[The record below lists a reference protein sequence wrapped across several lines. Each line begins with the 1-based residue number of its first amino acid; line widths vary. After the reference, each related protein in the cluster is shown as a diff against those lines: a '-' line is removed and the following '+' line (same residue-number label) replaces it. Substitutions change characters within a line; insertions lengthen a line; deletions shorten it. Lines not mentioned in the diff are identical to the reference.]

1 MQILVT
7 PSDIIK
13 RCLWLEYK
21 RFCLK
26 DKKDEELKNLV
37 LDDKPI
43 MLKEDDAY
51 VIGLLKVVETPN
63 LVHRFKDHTEGFLTN
78 RSIINSNKLYIRIY
92 DILNYVS
99 TYKDCFPDYFNPP
112 FEYKKGIDD
121 LKNFIDKIYPE
132 IEKLP
137 IIKIPNKKDGKLV
150 DHYSSNSVK
159 NLLYPKSKDK
169 IVD

>member
-26 DKKDEELKNLV
+26 DKKEEELKSIV
-37 LDDKPI
+37 FDDSPI
-43 MLKEDDAY
+43 ILKEEDAY
-51 VIGLLKVVETPN
+51 VIGFLKVVETPN
-63 LVHRFKDHTEGFLTN
+63 LVHRFKDHIEEYLKIKSFISNN
-78 RSIINSNKLYIRIY
+78 RLYIKLV
-92 DILNYVS
+92 DILKEVS
-99 TYKDCFPDYFNPP
+99 TFKECFPDYFNPP

-132 IEKLP
+132 IEKLT
-137 IIKIPNKKDGKLV
+137 IIKLPNKEGKII
-150 DHYSSNSVK
+150 DHVSSNSVK
-159 NLLYPKSKDK
+159 SLLYPKTKDK
-169 IVD
+169 PID